1 MNINARQLVAECSA
15 IASQPGELCEYLGK
29 TRHKSK
35 ALKMVCAANGV
46 EYPELLDR
54 KWGTTAVTGRM
65 LAVDWWKRQLKT
77 ANARLRESEQINNL
91 HSRVQQLKKS
101 KNRKEKL
108 KIGYRYVSAGTL
120 ANHRET
126 QRRLKDFLEAVQA
139 VCDNGDIMP
148 LKRIAAASVSNP
160 VCRQAELICRLKGFE
175 EWGIEHDM
183 KCLFITLTCPS
194 KYHAASAKYNRET
207 PRQAQRYLCKVWAR
221 FRAWLKRQELEMHGF
236 RMAEPHKD
244 GTPHWHLVLWFRNGF
259 EALVIQNKMRQMF
272 LGEMHPEGDRMERGA
287 SVRRVKTEILAKDET
302 TGKGGVLAYVL
313 PYILK
318 NITGVY
324 SDGKT
329 TFQDK
334 HTNLS
339 SNAVAE
345 RAIAYASLWR
355 IRQFQQIGGPSVTV
369 WRELRKIRGADA
381 VEALPDIVKPLHQ
394 AADSNNWAAFIAA
407 AEGQD
412 VALWTETSA
421 DMVERLELEFGDFDA
436 IPHNR
441 LLPCLNAW
449 GEPDVRRTLG
459 VYVSGVKVKTRLH
472 KWRIEWKRG
481 EAAPHVPAFGTKLE
495 IVLSRTFEEL
505 TAERRKHRQEVEETI
520 HNAKRGAF
528 AFQGQSPPLDLWQ

>member
-1 MNINARQLVAECSA
+1 MVFVARVLWRRDDSGNPRHPLGERPAQQQTLGPADPVPLHFLQRIGPVDRVEVVEEAFGEGGVAGCACGRFEAKLV
-15 IASQPGELCEYLGK
+15 
-29 TRHKSK
+29 
-35 ALKMVCAANGV
+35 
-46 EYPELLDR
+46 
-54 KWGTTAVTGRM
+54 
-65 LAVDWWKRQLKT
+65 
-77 ANARLRESEQINNL
+77 
-91 HSRVQQLKKS
+91 
-101 KNRKEKL
+101 
-108 KIGYRYVSAGTL
+108 
-120 ANHRET
+120 
-126 QRRLKDFLEAVQA
+126 
-139 VCDNGDIMP
+139 GDLP
-148 LKRIAAASVSNP
+148 
-160 VCRQAELICRLKGFE
+160 
-175 EWGIEHDM
+175 GIE
-183 KCLFITLTCPS
+183 FIAIDKKQGL
-194 KYHAASAKYNRET
+194 AA
-207 PRQAQRYLCKVWAR
+207 
-221 FRAWLKRQELEMHGF
+221 
-236 RMAEPHKD
+236 
-244 GTPHWHLVLWFRNGF
+244 
-259 EALVIQNKMRQMF
+259 
-272 LGEMHPEGDRMERGA
+272 
-287 SVRRVKTEILAKDET
+287 
-302 TGKGGVLAYVL
+302 
-313 PYILK
+313 
-318 NITGVY
+318 
-324 SDGKT
+324 
-329 TFQDK
+329 
-334 HTNLS
+334 
-339 SNAVAE
+339 
-345 RAIAYASLWR
+345 
-355 IRQFQQIGGPSVTV
+355 V